1 MNNVQVADD
10 EQQAVAFG
18 DLIQYWGKERKALL
32 TRDPVVASF
41 QESDSSKR
49 DTLYMRA
56 DSMFVFTYNRDSLL
70 RDSLRRDS
78 LAALESA
85 ASDEFTP
92 ADGGGTTAG
101 TASQSPEG
109 EPQPVAPA
117 ETPMS
122 LEDVEAA
129 EKAVTEEEVAEPVLS
144 EKEQKQGLP
153 LKRGVKPKNWNEKP
167 RMSSAGPKKKPG
179 RRDCCCESPGVR
191 ELGLGLRPIPPH
203 APTRLR
209 MLNCCRHSGIR
220 LRSWRNKRR
229 IHCCPLRLIAWRANR
244 IRSCV
249 RCSLITTSGFS
260 GTIFRRYAIQ

>member
-101 TASQSPEG
+101 TSF
-109 EPQPVAPA
+109 
-117 ETPMS
+117 
-122 LEDVEAA
+122 
-129 EKAVTEEEVAEPVLS
+129 AVS
-144 EKEQKQGLP
+144 
-153 LKRGVKPKNWNEKP
+153 
-167 RMSSAGPKKKPG
+167 G
-179 RRDCCCESPGVR
+179 R
-191 ELGLGLRPIPPH
+191 
-203 APTRLR
+203 
-209 MLNCCRHSGIR
+209 
-220 LRSWRNKRR
+220 
-229 IHCCPLRLIAWRANR
+229 
-244 IRSCV
+244 
-249 RCSLITTSGFS
+249 
-260 GTIFRRYAIQ
+260 